1 MNLTLSFRITVFFI
15 IALVLACA
23 AMLTGFK
30 LALGDGLSAAA
41 MWKALLFGAGSIAIL
56 GVVGAI
62 FINGRLAPIRKCV
75 LYAEAI
81 AAGHQE
87 ARLDVYRTDC
97 LGHLAE
103 SLRIMV
109 AKLESQ
115 AHWYEGILNTLPM
128 SVSVTDN
135 DMIWTFCN
143 TYALETMNKTC
154 QNDVVGKHCS
164 EKQGNIC
171 NTPECGI
178 EQLRLGN
185 KKVINHMPNGKTMQI
200 MLDYLKDAEGKTI
213 GHVEIGEDIT
223 EKVMLEKQAAEAAH
237 KARVHT
243 VTQLEDVVAHLQHAA
258 DTLNASLGDVRDK
271 AGVAAG
277 RMAETAT
284 AMNEMNATVLEVA
297 HNAEG
302 AAKAATSVQGHA
314 QEGAGIV
321 LRTIQSMQ
329 SVQQQSSGLMGDM
342 GGLDKQAK
350 DIGAVLTLIR
360 DIADQ
365 TNLLALNAAIEAARA
380 GEAGRGFAVVADEVR
395 KLAEKTMTA
404 TKEVGQ
410 SITDIQQAAGSTLVS
425 MDNTKNLLGQAMQDV
440 QGAEDILRRIS
451 ALIMDSTDQIRAIA
465 TAAEQ
470 QSAATEEVN
479 ASIVDINRI
488 SEETATAM
496 QEAAAAVDE
505 LGRQTAAL
513 HNLTDQLERS

>member
-164 EKQGNIC
+164 EKQGISAI
-171 NTPECGI
+171 P
-178 EQLRLGN
+178 
-185 KKVINHMPNGKTMQI
+185 P
-200 MLDYLKDAEGKTI
+200 
-213 GHVEIGEDIT
+213 
-223 EKVMLEKQAAEAAH
+223 
-237 KARVHT
+237 
-243 VTQLEDVVAHLQHAA
+243 
-258 DTLNASLGDVRDK
+258 
-271 AGVAAG
+271 
-277 RMAETAT
+277 
-284 AMNEMNATVLEVA
+284 
-297 HNAEG
+297 
-302 AAKAATSVQGHA
+302 
-314 QEGAGIV
+314 
-321 LRTIQSMQ
+321 
-329 SVQQQSSGLMGDM
+329 
-342 GGLDKQAK
+342 
-350 DIGAVLTLIR
+350 
-360 DIADQ
+360 
-365 TNLLALNAAIEAARA
+365 NAASSSCALAIKRSSTTCPTARPC
-380 GEAGRGFAVVADEVR
+380 
-395 KLAEKTMTA
+395 
-404 TKEVGQ
+404 
-410 SITDIQQAAGSTLVS
+410 
-425 MDNTKNLLGQAMQDV
+425 
-440 QGAEDILRRIS
+440 
-451 ALIMDSTDQIRAIA
+451 
-465 TAAEQ
+465 
-470 QSAATEEVN
+470 
-479 ASIVDINRI
+479 
-488 SEETATAM
+488 
-496 QEAAAAVDE
+496 
-505 LGRQTAAL
+505 
-513 HNLTDQLERS
+513 RSCWTT